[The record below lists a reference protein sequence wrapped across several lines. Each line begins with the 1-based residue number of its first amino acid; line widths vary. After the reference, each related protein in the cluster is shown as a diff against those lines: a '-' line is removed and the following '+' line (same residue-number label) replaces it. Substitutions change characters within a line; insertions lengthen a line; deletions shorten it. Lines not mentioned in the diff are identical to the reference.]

1 MKGWG
6 PVKFRLIHQAGL
18 TPSAAI
24 QNPSLLPIRGK
35 IGENLQREL
44 SEITPDR
51 IEKQREFAVFQ
62 INLAEMNGARIL
74 IYDSS
79 DYPRVVYES
88 SNPVPVLYVKGS
100 VQAWKTMERWRLSVP
115 GASGPPTT
123 ISLASFRKPR
133 QIADLQ
139 LYLDSPKAPM
149 KLGIARRGMQVD
161 GRFALCHAESTR
173 YFHRKKRALAQPP
186 AISSSGIRQRVP
198 FGSNRL
204 QSTTAYTKQDHCS
217 IFSPAVMIA
226 QSAVNG
232 GAMNAYRF
240 GREQGKPVAAF
251 EPDGLQDTGG
261 NALIKND
268 KKTDG
273 YSFNLKS
280 NPSEYSEWLQS
291 FSCSI

>member
-1 MKGWG
+1 MK
-6 PVKFRLIHQAGL
+6 
-18 TPSAAI
+18 AAI
-24 QNPSLLPIRGK
+24 Q
-35 IGENLQREL
+35 
-44 SEITPDR
+44 
-51 IEKQREFAVFQ
+51 FQ
-62 INLAEMNGARIL
+62 SCMSKE
-74 IYDSS
+74 
-79 DYPRVVYES
+79 
-88 SNPVPVLYVKGS
+88 VLKLG
-100 VQAWKTMERWRLSVP
+100 KTMERWRLSVP

-173 YFHRKKRALAQPP
+173 YFHRKKRVLAQPP

-204 QSTTAYTKQDHCS
+204 HSTTAYTKQDHCS

-251 EPDGLQDTGG
+251 EPDDFQDIGG
-261 NALIKND
+261 NTATKND
-268 KKTDG
+268 KKIGG

-291 FSCSI
+291 LSCSTWTERQRGIVDLAIQFSWLSSMAKPNLSCQMSFRRDLEPWFYSDF